1 MSGFWNKLS
10 YFAIWITVLNDLIN
24 ALGVY
29 LILIGSRRVKER
41 GVYSFTSNKL
51 NKSNMLSA
59 IFNKLT

>member
-24 ALGVY
+24 ALVY

-41 GVYSFTSNKL
+41 GVYSFTGNKL

-59 IFNKLT
+59 IFNKLS

>member
-41 GVYSFTSNKL
+41 GVYSFTGNKL

-59 IFNKLT
+59 IFNKLS